1 MELDSR
7 FEITEELQKCSAK
20 SLLPVRLNKWYKHF
34 LEEENTFGHKAWTVL
49 TPVVY
54 GKLHIESS
62 LYGSMLFIKKSFT
75 NTFIVTNPAGSSG

>member
-34 LEEENTFGHKAWTVL
+34 LEEENTFGHKAWTFL
-49 TPVVY
+49 TAVVY
-54 GKLHIESS
+54 GKLQIESS
-62 LYGSMLFIKKSFT
+62 LYGSML
-75 NTFIVTNPAGSSG
+75 